1 MAHFEPVQQE
11 YTKISRQTCELHLHN
26 LVDLLEFCLHTIAK
40 VIKSVKISPGGRSFI
55 TGVIFPYQIG
65 IVTISVFRFTELT
78 SSPQGQATQGH
89 KWVSQGKQ
97 PPLHTDEELP
107 LPHTETV
114 NNIPIQKIFQI
125 NFPPLN
131 LLLINLTLW
140 GMILIIHML

>member
-40 VIKSVKISPGGRSFI
+40 VIKSVKISPGGRSLI
-55 TGVIFPYQIG
+55 TGVICPYQIG
-65 IVTISVFRFTELT
+65 IVTISVFHWVDFLT
-78 SSPQGQATQGH
+78 TRSGDTGAQVA
-89 KWVSQGKQ
+89 VCKQ
-97 PPLHTDEELP
+97 PPLHTDEEPP
-107 LPHTETV
+107 LPHTESV

-140 GMILIIHML
+140 GMILIIHMI